1 MSESQNDF
9 DIDEIRQG
17 FEMFDVDKTG
27 YISPSELLE
36 TFDAMNL
43 KKKNPFIYNIIHS
56 LTKSKKYS
64 SQISIDELISFIDS
78 KLNSNTKKGIN
89 LIFDS
94 LCEPNNNSLSL
105 SSLPQIARESDD
117 IITEKELRSL
127 IQKAEMGGEDIDF
140 EEFLKIMGEGKN
152 LEEDDLDEKDSSD
165 KENRDDNI
173 ESNNG
178 GIKYEKKES
187 YKNNGKVYNVNSNN
201 SNNSLTKVYSKKSSG
216 KGIQNN
222 ENINKKINEK
232 IIRYKY

>member
-1 MSESQNDF
+1 MLESQNDF
-9 DIDEIRQG
+9 DFDEIRQG

-27 YISPSELLE
+27 FISPLELLE

-43 KKKNPFIYNIIHS
+43 KQKNPFIYNIIHS
-56 LTKSKKYS
+56 LTKSKKHAS
-64 SQISIDELISFIDS
+64 KISIDELISFIDS

-89 LIFDS
+89 LIYDS

-105 SSLPQIARESDD
+105 SSLPQILRESDD
-117 IITEKELRSL
+117 IISEKELRSL
-127 IQKAEMGGEDIDF
+127 IQKAEMGGEEIDF
-140 EEFLKIMGEGKN
+140 EEFLKIMTEGKN

-178 GIKYEKKES
+178 GIIYEKKDS

-201 SNNSLTKVYSKKSSG
+201 SNNSSNRIYSKKSSS

-222 ENINKKINEK
+222 EILIKRLMRK
-232 IIRYKY
+232 